1 VFGVRLRIF
10 CGGVFWVL
18 GLCFWVLF
26 SFSSKP
32 SKCFFYATLGVLG
45 SCFRECWRVVGGGLM
60 EAAVCVFCVRV
71 TGGEVSILSSTVI
84 ISFRYIRCGGYGF
97 LLSRGSLLAKC
108 FVCRD

>member
-1 VFGVRLRIF
+1 MLFLCNIRG
-10 CGGVFWVL
+10 L
-18 GLCFWVLF
+18 GILF
-26 SFSSKP
+26 S
-32 SKCFFYATLGVLG
+32 GVLEG
-45 SCFRECWRVVGGGLM
+45 SRRGLM